1 MTRTLRRANAAVWR
15 VVDWRYIASLAAA
28 GLVAAIIASL
38 ITQADARRDAD
49 DRAMQA
55 LQAQTESRQAASR
68 RIDLL
73 NGRITRLDELLVDAE
88 TDSAELRTAVAALT
102 EQIRRMGGRPI
113 VTTISR
119 PSAPPTTT
127 TTRAPTTSPSPTTT
141 AQPPTTTTTP
151 PPTTTTTQPCRGVQ
165 APVLGC
171 VG

>member
-1 MTRTLRRANAAVWR
+1 MIRILRRANAAVWR

-38 ITQADARRDAD
+38 ITQADARRESDS
-49 DRAMQA
+49 RATQA
-55 LQAQTESRQAASR
+55 LQAQTESRQAATR

-113 VTTISR
+113 VTTVAPRRTAAATATTTTS
-119 PSAPPTTT
+119 PATPAAPPTTQP
-127 TTRAPTTSPSPTTT
+127 AP
-141 AQPPTTTTTP
+141 TTTTP
-151 PPTTTTTQPCRGVQ
+151 PPTTTTTRPCRGVQ